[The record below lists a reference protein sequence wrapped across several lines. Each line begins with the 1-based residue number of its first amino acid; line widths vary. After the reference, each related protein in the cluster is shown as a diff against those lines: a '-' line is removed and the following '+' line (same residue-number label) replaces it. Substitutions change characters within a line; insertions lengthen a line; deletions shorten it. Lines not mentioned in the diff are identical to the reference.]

1 MAPVSVT
8 QSLYVQN
15 LTGTWASGTLLSVD
29 ISDAPWV
36 DNRTEPGVGSPSA
49 LRSANRQ
56 RVLDLLR
63 TAGSLSQSEIARR
76 TGLSRATVSNIV
88 RELRDSNWISD
99 RAAQE
104 DGGREGGRRGVGV
117 VLNQQAGLVLAL
129 DFGHRHVRA
138 AVADLGHTVLAEDH
152 RDLPADH
159 GADDDLPLAGEL
171 ADGLLAQVGAA
182 RSAVLGV
189 GMGLAGPVDPI
200 TGEVRSPAI
209 LPGWVG
215 VPARAAM
222 SSQLGLPV
230 LVDND
235 ANLGAL
241 GELTWGSGAGARHL
255 LYVKASTGVG
265 AGLILDGRLYR
276 GSGGIAG
283 EIGHVTVDDRGALC
297 QCGDRGCLETMAGSE
312 ALLSLLRSS
321 HGADITIADAI
332 DRALHG
338 DSGCRRIIA
347 DAGRAIGTAVA
358 AASNLL
364 APERVVVG
372 GTLAAAGTIL
382 LAPLRDVVRRH
393 AMHTISA
400 NTHIV
405 AGALG
410 QRAEVLGGLAL
421 ALRSA
426 NRLVAQRMVPP
437 APP

>member
-1 MAPVSVT
+1 M
-8 QSLYVQN
+8 Q
-15 LTGTWASGTLLSVD
+15 
-29 ISDAPWV
+29 ISDSLWV
-36 DNRTEPGVGSPSA
+36 EDTTESGVGSPAS

-56 RVLDLLR
+56 RVLDQLR
-63 TAGSLSQSEIARR
+63 TAGLVSQAEIARR

-88 RELRDSNWISD
+88 RELRDSDWITVRSSAGD
-99 RAAQE
+99 AT
-104 DGGREGGRRGVGV
+104 GHEGGRRRAGIA
-117 VLNQQAGLVLAL
+117 LNQRAGLALAL
-129 DFGHRHVRA
+129 DFGHRHLRA

-152 RDLPADH
+152 RALPADH
-159 GADDDLPLAGEL
+159 GADDDLPLA
-171 ADGLLAQVGAA
+171 ADVVNELLAAVGAP
-182 RSAVLGV
+182 RTAVIGA
-189 GMGLAGPVDPI
+189 GMGLAGPVDPV

-222 SSQLGLPV
+222 SERLGVPV

-241 GELTWGSGAGARHL
+241 GELTWGSGVGARHL
-255 LYVKASTGVG
+255 LYVKAATGVG

-321 HGADITIADAI
+321 YGRDITVADAI
-332 DRALHG
+332 ARAAGG

-347 DAGRAIGTAVA
+347 DAGRAIGVAVA
-358 AASNLL
+358 AACNVL

-372 GTLAAAGTIL
+372 GTLAAAGAIL
-382 LAPLRDVVRRH
+382 LAPMRDVVRRH

-400 NTHIV
+400 NAGIV

-410 QRAEVLGGLAL
+410 ERAEVLGAL
-421 ALRSA
+421 ALVLRSA
-426 NRLVAQRMVPP
+426 DRLAARRRVPP
-437 APP
+437 VRN

>member
-1 MAPVSVT
+1 M
-8 QSLYVQN
+8 
-15 LTGTWASGTLLSVD
+15 
-29 ISDAPWV
+29 
-36 DNRTEPGVGSPSA
+36 DNRSEPGVGSPTA

-63 TAGSLSQSEIARR
+63 TAGSVSQSEIARR

-88 RELRDSNWISD
+88 RELRDINWISD
-99 RAAQE
+99 PSVDGA
-104 DGGREGGRRGVGV
+104 GGRASGRRGAGI
-117 VLNQQAGLVLAL
+117 VLNQRAGLVLAL
-129 DFGHRHVRA
+129 DFGHRHLRA

-159 GADDDLPLAGEL
+159 GADDDLPLA
-171 ADGLLAQVGAA
+171 ADVADSLLAKVDAP

-189 GMGLAGPVDPI
+189 GMGLAGPVDPT

-222 SSQLGLPV
+222 SEHLGLPV

-241 GELTWGSGAGARHL
+241 GELTWGSGMGARHL
-255 LYVKASTGVG
+255 LYVKAATGVG

-283 EIGHVTVDDRGALC
+283 EIGHVTVDDRGGLC

-312 ALLSLLRSS
+312 ALLALLRSS
-321 HGADITIADAI
+321 HGAGLTIPEAI
-332 DRALHG
+332 SRAVNG

-358 AASNLL
+358 AACNVL

-382 LAPLRDVVRRH
+382 LAPMRDVVRRH
-393 AMHTISA
+393 AMHTISDNA
-400 NTHIV
+400 QIV

-426 NRLVAQRMVPP
+426 NRLLAQHMAPP
-437 APP
+437 APT

>member
-1 MAPVSVT
+1 MQLPNPSEVDERV
-8 QSLYVQN
+8 
-15 LTGTWASGTLLSVD
+15 AS
-29 ISDAPWV
+29 
-36 DNRTEPGVGSPSA
+36 GVGSPAS

-63 TAGSLSQSEIARR
+63 TTGSVSQSEIARR

-88 RELRDSNWISD
+88 RELRESDWITVRTLPD
-99 RAAQE
+99 AVGN
-104 DGGREGGRRGVGV
+104 DTGRRGTRIA
-117 VLNQQAGLVLAL
+117 LNQRAGLVMAL
-129 DFGHRHVRA
+129 DFGHRHLRA
-138 AVADLGHTVLAEDH
+138 AVADLGHNVLREDH
-152 RDLPADH
+152 RELPADH
-159 GADDDLPLAGEL
+159 GAEEDLPLAAGVV
-171 ADGLLAQVGAA
+171 DSLLVAVGAT

-189 GMGLAGPVDPI
+189 GMGLAGPVDPV

-215 VPARAAM
+215 VPAKAAM
-222 SSQLGLPV
+222 SEQLGLPV

-241 GELTWGSGAGARHL
+241 GELTWGAGVGARHL
-255 LYVKASTGVG
+255 LYVKASYGVG
-265 AGLILDGRLYR
+265 AGLILDGRLYG

-312 ALLSLLRSS
+312 ALLSLLRRSY
-321 HGADITIADAI
+321 GADLTITDAI
-332 DRALHG
+332 DKAVGG

-347 DAGRAIGTAVA
+347 DAGRAIGIAVA
-358 AASNLL
+358 AACSLL
-364 APERVVVG
+364 APERVVIG
-372 GTLAAAGTIL
+372 GTLAAAGAIL
-382 LAPLRDVVRRH
+382 LAPMRDVVRRH
-393 AMHTISA
+393 AMHTISDNA
-400 NTHIV
+400 QIV

-426 NRLVAQRMVPP
+426 DRLAAQPKVPLVP
-437 APP
+437 I